1 MQVIKKEYNYDQLL
15 YKVKKLPEILSGCQD
30 TLQEIVYMAT
40 AELKDESKLRVIH
53 GDFWTGK

>member
-1 MQVIKKEYNYDQLL
+1 MQNIKKAYNYDQLL
-15 YKVKKLPEILSGCQD
+15 YKAKKLPEIFSECQGS
-30 TLQEIVYMAT
+30 LQEIVDMAT